1 MATPLYE
8 LLRASRWAQVLKP
21 EEMKRVEADAVEQS
35 YPAGSTISRKGDPAD
50 AWLGVLEGLVKI
62 NAVSAD
68 GKSVTFAGMPD
79 GSWFGEGSLLKT
91 EPRRYDVV
99 ALRDS
104 RIARMPRATFEWLL
118 DSSIGF
124 NRFLLIQLNERLGQ
138 FIGMVEYDRL
148 LDTDARVARYLA
160 ELFNPILYPGFS
172 RQIRISQ
179 EELGYLTGIS
189 RQRVNQALQALD
201 KLGLL
206 RVGYAGIEVLD
217 VEGLRGFGL
226 TEPPG
231 NRRAEP
237 RLDDLPS
244 ATP

>member
-1 MATPLYE
+1 MTSLYD
-8 LLRASRWAQVLKP
+8 LLRATRWGQVLAP
-21 EEMKRVEADAVEQS
+21 EEMQRVGAEVTEQS
-35 YPAGSTISRKGDPAD
+35 YPAGASVCRKGEPAD

-62 NAVSAD
+62 NAGSAD
-68 GKSVTFAGMPD
+68 GRSVTFAGMPD

-91 EPRRYDVV
+91 EPRRYDAV

-118 DSSIGF
+118 DSSIAF
-124 NRFLLIQLNERLGQ
+124 NRFLLVHLNERLGQ

-148 LDTDARVARYLA
+148 LDPDARVARYLA

-179 EELGYLTGIS
+179 EELGYLMGVS

-201 KLGLL
+201 RLGLV

-217 VEGLRGFGL
+217 VEGLRRFGS
-226 TEPPG
+226 T
-231 NRRAEP
+231 RAAEP
-237 RLDDLPS
+237 
-244 ATP
+244 

>member
-1 MATPLYE
+1 MSSLFE
-8 LLRASRWAQVLKP
+8 HLRASRWAGTLTEAQ
-21 EEMKRVEADAVEQS
+21 MRRVGAEVVEQHC
-35 YPAGSTISRKGDPAD
+35 PAGTVVCRKGEPAD
-50 AWLGVLEGLVKI
+50 AWIGVLEGLVKI

-68 GKSVTFAGMPD
+68 GRSVTFTGVPAG
-79 GSWFGEGSLLKT
+79 GWLGEGSLLKS

-104 RIARMPRATFEWLL
+104 RIARMPRPTFEWLL

-124 NRFLLIQLNERLGQ
+124 NRFLLEQLNERLGQ

-148 LDTDARVARYLA
+148 LDPDARVARYLA
-160 ELFNPILYPGFS
+160 EMFNPILYPGFS
-172 RQIRISQ
+172 GQIRISQ

-201 KLGLL
+201 RRGLI

-217 VEGLRGFGL
+217 PEGLRSLGS
-226 TEPPG
+226 T
-231 NRRAEP
+231 RRSE
-237 RLDDLPS
+237 S
-244 ATP
+244 

>member
-1 MATPLYE
+1 MSSLFE
-8 LLRASRWAQVLKP
+8 QLRASRWAGTLTAEQ
-21 EEMKRVEADAVEQS
+21 MRRVESEVVEQHC
-35 YPAGSTISRKGDPAD
+35 PAGTAVCRKGEPAD
-50 AWLGVLEGLVKI
+50 AWIGVLEGLVKI

-68 GKSVTFAGMPD
+68 GRSVTFTGVPAG
-79 GSWFGEGSLLKT
+79 GWLGEGSLLKS

-124 NRFLLIQLNERLGQ
+124 NRFLLEQLNERLGQ

-160 ELFNPILYPGFS
+160 EMFNPILYPGFS
-172 RQIRISQ
+172 SQIRISQ

-201 KLGLL
+201 KLGLI

-217 VEGLRGFGL
+217 LEGLRSLGS
-226 TEPPG
+226 T
-231 NRRAEP
+231 RRSE
-237 RLDDLPS
+237 S
-244 ATP
+244 

>member
-1 MATPLYE
+1 MIAAE
-8 LLRASRWAQVLKP
+8 Q
-21 EEMKRVEADAVEQS
+21 MQRVEAEVFEQQC
-35 YPAGSTISRKGDPAD
+35 PAGTAVCRKGEPAD
-50 AWLGVLEGLVKI
+50 AWIGVLEGLVKI

-68 GKSVTFAGMPD
+68 GKSVTFTGVPAG
-79 GSWFGEGSLLKT
+79 GWLGEGSLLKN

-124 NRFLLIQLNERLGQ
+124 NRFLLEQLNERLGQ

-160 ELFNPILYPGFS
+160 EMFNPILYPGFS
-172 RQIRISQ
+172 SQIRISQ

-201 KLGLL
+201 KLGLI
-206 RVGYAGIEVLD
+206 RVGYAGIEILD
-217 VEGLRGFGL
+217 AEQLRAFGSS
-226 TEPPG
+226 PPG
-231 NRRAEP
+231 C
-237 RLDDLPS
+237 
-244 ATP
+244 

>member
-1 MATPLYE
+1 MAASLCE
-8 LLRASRWAQVLKP
+8 LLRAARWAAALTP
-21 EEMKRVEADAVEQS
+21 EEMRRVESEVVEQA
-35 YPAGSTISRKGDPAD
+35 YAAGTTVCRKGEPAD

-62 NAVSAD
+62 NAVSAS

-91 EPRRYDVV
+91 EPRRYDAV

-118 DSSIGF
+118 QRNIAF
-124 NRFLLIQLNERLGQ
+124 NHYLLEQLNERLGQ

-172 RQIRISQ
+172 RRIRLSQ

-189 RQRVNQALQALD
+189 RQRVNQALQTLD
-201 KLGLL
+201 RLGLL

-217 VEGLRGFGL
+217 VDGLRGF
-226 TEPPG
+226 
-231 NRRAEP
+231 
-237 RLDDLPS
+237 S
-244 ATP
+244 AAPVSEA